1 MSRFPF
7 NPTMNSGPDCGRAG
21 ADMSNR
27 LTATR
32 SALVLTIAA
41 TLASTPAVAQNL
53 PDAHDL
59 VARHA
64 ELVNARG
71 LTERGFMHTHG
82 KFAIPGMGTSG
93 ELDVL
98 QAAPNRMVMKM
109 TMQGLGEIRSGFD
122 GTVGWSVNPME
133 GPRLM
138 QGPELLQL
146 KDEANFGVSTRDSS
160 LIASMKTVERV
171 EVEGRSCFKVE
182 LQWKSGRT
190 TYDCYDT
197 GTGLLTAAMYTAHTA
212 MGALDALVLYDD
224 YRDFDGVR
232 LATTSTQK
240 VFGQQLV
247 MNIESACFDPI
258 DASNFALPAEIK
270 ALVAR

>member
-1 MSRFPF
+1 
-7 NPTMNSGPDCGRAG
+7 
-21 ADMSNR
+21 MSNR
-27 LTATR
+27 FAG
-32 SALVLTIAA
+32 
-41 TLASTPAVAQNL
+41 TPAVLMLCALAVLGASPVTAQDL

-64 ELVNARG
+64 DAVNARG
-71 LTERGFMHTHG
+71 LSERRFIHTHG
-82 KFAIPGMGTSG
+82 TFSIPGMGTSG

-138 QGPELLQL
+138 QGPELVQL
-146 KDEANFGVSTRDSS
+146 KDEADFGVNTRDSS
-160 LIASMKTVERV
+160 LIASMKTIDRIELEART
-171 EVEGRSCFKVE
+171 CYKVE

-197 GTGLLTAAMYTAHTA
+197 ETGLLTAAMYKAHTA
-212 MGALDALVLYDD
+212 MGALDALVLYQD

-232 LATTSTQK
+232 LATSSTQK

-247 MNIESACFDPI
+247 MSIEWARFDSI
-258 DASNFALPAEIK
+258 DAADFELPAEIK
-270 ALVAR
+270 ALVSR

>member
-1 MSRFPF
+1 
-7 NPTMNSGPDCGRAG
+7 
-21 ADMSNR
+21 MSNR
-27 LTATR
+27 TTATTA
-32 SALVLTIAA
+32 SLIFAAAAALAA
-41 TLASTPAVAQNL
+41 SPATGQDL

-64 ELVNARG
+64 EAVNARR
-71 LTERGFMHTHG
+71 LNERGFIHTHG
-82 KFAIPGMGTSG
+82 TFSIPGMGTSG

-98 QAAPNRMVMKM
+98 QAAPNRMAMKM
-109 TMQGLGEIRSGFD
+109 SMQGLGEIRSGFD

-146 KDEANFGVSTRDSS
+146 QDEADFGVNTRDSA
-160 LIASMKTVERV
+160 LIASMKTIDRIEL
-171 EVEGRSCFKVE
+171 EGRTCYKVE

-197 GTGLLTAAMYTAHTA
+197 ETGLLTAAMYKAHTA
-212 MGALDALVLYDD
+212 MGALDALVLYQD
-224 YRDFDGVR
+224 YRDFEGVR
-232 LATTSTQK
+232 LATSSIQK

-247 MNIESACFDPI
+247 MTIAWARFDPI
-258 DASNFALPAEIK
+258 DSAAFELPAEIK
-270 ALVAR
+270 ALVTR